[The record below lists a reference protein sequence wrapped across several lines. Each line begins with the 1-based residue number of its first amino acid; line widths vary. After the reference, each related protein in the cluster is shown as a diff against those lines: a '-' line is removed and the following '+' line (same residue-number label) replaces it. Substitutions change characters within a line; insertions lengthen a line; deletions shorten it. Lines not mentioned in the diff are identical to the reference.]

1 MNLVIGDL
9 LQHSVNRYPHHLAIV
24 GDNVSL
30 TYDAFNRR
38 VNRLANSLL
47 KSGVKKGDKLGILLM
62 NCYQFLEIIMA
73 CAKAGIVMVPVN
85 WRFQPNEIAYIIDN
99 SDTTAMILGEEFLP
113 TMELAAK
120 GISRI
125 PADKYWVVGNKKFG
139 DSGKLY
145 EDLIN
150 LGKESEPDVQ
160 VGPEDIFFIGYT
172 SGTTGFPKGA
182 VIQNQTDVELAI
194 AINIEYEMTAGLVNL
209 IVMPTF
215 HSNSIW
221 NSVGSFLNG
230 ATIYI
235 YHLRGFNG
243 EEILSIIDKYKVN
256 LSSMVPT
263 MYNIILGLPKDIKAK
278 YDVSSVKTLMSSSA
292 PISPK
297 TKQEILSFFKNA
309 RLFEGYGSTETG
321 IVSSLRPEDQLRK
334 MASVGQA
341 AFGKE
346 LQILDANGNDL
357 PRGEIGEIYARGIN
371 IFKEYYKNP
380 EATRAAF
387 RGDWCTVGDMGY
399 LDAEGYLYLV
409 DRKNDMIISGGENIY
424 PTEVENAICQF
435 PGVREVA
442 VVGVPDDF
450 WGESLKAV
458 VMLKEG
464 TSATEK
470 DILDFTK
477 GKLAGYKRPRSV
489 DFVTEFPMTPTGKIL
504 RRLVKEKYWVGR
516 ERKI

>member
-1 MNLVIGDL
+1 M
-9 LQHSVNRYPHHLAIV
+9 
-24 GDNVSL
+24 
-30 TYDAFNRR
+30 
-38 VNRLANSLL
+38 
-47 KSGVKKGDKLGILLM
+47 
-62 NCYQFLEIIMA
+62 
-73 CAKAGIVMVPVN
+73 
-85 WRFQPNEIAYIIDN
+85 
-99 SDTTAMILGEEFLP
+99 
-113 TMELAAK
+113 
-120 GISRI
+120 
-125 PADKYWVVGNKKFG
+125 
-139 DSGKLY
+139 
-145 EDLIN
+145 
-150 LGKESEPDVQ
+150 
-160 VGPEDIFFIGYT
+160 
-172 SGTTGFPKGA
+172 
-182 VIQNQTDVELAI
+182 
-194 AINIEYEMTAGLVNL
+194 
-209 IVMPTF
+209 
-215 HSNSIW
+215 
-221 NSVGSFLNG
+221 
-230 ATIYI
+230 
-235 YHLRGFNG
+235 
-243 EEILSIIDKYKVN
+243 
-256 LSSMVPT
+256 
-263 MYNIILGLPKDIKAK
+263 
-278 YDVSSVKTLMSSSA
+278 
-292 PISPK
+292 
-297 TKQEILSFFKNA
+297 
-309 RLFEGYGSTETG
+309 
-321 IVSSLRPEDQLRK
+321 RK

-346 LQILDANGNDL
+346 LQILGANGNDL